1 MNRQE
6 TLEWIEVILDS
17 LDHHEMMA
25 IIQEAIGQFDGD
37 FFDTISSEIER
48 YKNEE
53 NISRTGR
60 LEQIARTI
68 ASIRQNRV
76 ENL

>member
-1 MNRQE
+1 
-6 TLEWIEVILDS
+6 
-17 LDHHEMMA
+17 MMA